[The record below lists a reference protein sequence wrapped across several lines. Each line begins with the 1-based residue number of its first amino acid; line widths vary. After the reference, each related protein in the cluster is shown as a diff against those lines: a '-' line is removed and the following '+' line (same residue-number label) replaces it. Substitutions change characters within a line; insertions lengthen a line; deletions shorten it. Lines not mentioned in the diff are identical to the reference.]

1 MKITNKVVDNIKI
14 NFLDLTELAYM
25 YKLFFNE
32 SWALDI
38 FPASI
43 VKLKRL
49 NILADDNNLT
59 GNGESILLDCL
70 DEPIDKPS
78 SNDIDRFDEIW
89 FIFPKDDEYGAFSST
104 RPIRYNKQE
113 TKRQYQVALEEY
125 THEQLLNALQCEL
138 QYRRSSGTENKLK
151 YMKSSV
157 NWFKSKEYLEFIDSK
172 LEAPKEMY
180 GKTIV

>member
-1 MKITNKVVDNIKI
+1 MKITSKVIDNIKI

-32 SWALDI
+32 SWTLDI

-49 NILADDNNLT
+49 NILSDENTLT
-59 GNGESILLDCL
+59 GNGESILFDCI
-70 DEPIDKPS
+70 DEEPTKV
-78 SNDIDRFDEIW
+78 SNDTDRFDQIW
-89 FIFPKDDEYGAFSST
+89 FVFPKDDEYGAFSST

-113 TKRQYQVALEEY
+113 TKRQYQIALEEY

-157 NWFKSKEYLEFIDSK
+157 NWFKTKEYLEFIDSK